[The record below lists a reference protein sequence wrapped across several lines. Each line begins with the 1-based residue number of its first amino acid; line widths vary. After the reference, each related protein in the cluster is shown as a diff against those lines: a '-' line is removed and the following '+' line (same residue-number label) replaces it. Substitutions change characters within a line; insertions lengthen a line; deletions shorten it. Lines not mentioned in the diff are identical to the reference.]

1 LTANSPEI
9 FGGVMISASHNPPE
23 DNGIKFF
30 GDNGA
35 KLCGETQQAIEK
47 LLESRL
53 HADLVNSSTDW
64 GKYHE
69 KSHLI
74 ADYQESLQSSIAT
87 DLSGLKVVLD
97 LAWGSATR
105 VSLEVFRNLG
115 AEVICLHQEPDG
127 DRINVNCGS
136 THLEPLRAAVQE
148 HQANIGFAFDGD
160 ADRVLA
166 VDSNGRV
173 VDGDYILYL
182 WGQELM
188 ENNQLPDSAIVTTV
202 MANLGFERAWQK
214 LGGNFV
220 RTAVGDQYV
229 HAEMVRSG
237 AMLGG
242 EQSGHVL
249 CRHYAVSGDGL
260 LAALHLAALAKQKAP
275 LSELMDQSFHPYPQL
290 LKNVRVEDRE
300 LRRNWQTCDALVQAI
315 ALAEQDLGDRGRILV
330 RASGTEPLMRVM
342 VEAETL
348 DLAQHWT
355 NSLTGLIEKQFVN
368 N

>member
-1 LTANSPEI
+1 
-9 FGGVMISASHNPPE
+9 
-23 DNGIKFF
+23 
-30 GDNGA
+30 
-35 KLCGETQQAIEK
+35 
-47 LLESRL
+47 
-53 HADLVNSSTDW
+53 
-64 GKYHE
+64 
-69 KSHLI
+69 
-74 ADYQESLQSSIAT
+74 
-87 DLSGLKVVLD
+87 
-97 LAWGSATR
+97 
-105 VSLEVFRNLG
+105 
-115 AEVICLHQEPDG
+115 
-127 DRINVNCGS
+127 
-136 THLEPLRAAVQE
+136 
-148 HQANIGFAFDGD
+148 
-160 ADRVLA
+160 
-166 VDSNGRV
+166 
-173 VDGDYILYL
+173 
-182 WGQELM
+182 
-188 ENNQLPDSAIVTTV
+188 

-260 LAALHLAALAKQKAP
+260 LAALHLAALVKQKAP
-275 LSELMDQSFHPYPQL
+275 LAELMDQSFHPFPQL

-348 DLAQHWT
+348 DLATHWT
-355 NSLTGLIEKQFVN
+355 DSLTGLIEKQFVRSL
-368 N
+368 